1 MRLMLATMMCLGM
14 GGCQMMPPPV
24 VVVQT
29 SAAADCGAT
38 GLTTY
43 VGQPVASL
51 PAAGAWTSLRVIK
64 PGMMVT
70 MDNNAMRL
78 NARVDV
84 SDKIVQLTCG

>member
-14 GGCQMMPPPV
+14 AGCQIMPPPV
-24 VVVQT
+24 VVQLP
-29 SAAADCGAT
+29 AAADCGAA
-38 GLTTY
+38 GLTSY

-70 MDNNAMRL
+70 MDQNAMRL
-78 NARVDV
+78 NARVDA